1 MSGRPKIGKED
12 VGVPLVT
19 GEGCRGT
26 PREEGRM
33 SGYRETPSEG
43 GRMSGHPKIGG
54 GGWNVPGS
62 CAFLPTYYS
71 TVLQV

>member
-33 SGYRETPSEG
+33 SG
-43 GRMSGHPKIGG
+43 HPKIGG